1 MSEPVVAA
9 APRKRGPATP
19 EGKARSRM
27 NALKHGL
34 RARAFGLLPEEDPAE
49 WAVHLAAVHAGLGPR
64 EPFEEQLSTAV
75 AVAMWLEIRADRVEC
90 DVMAEIAPLP
100 ERSHG
105 SDLKEPAHATSLGT
119 AIRYRTGAGM
129 ATQRAQ
135 RAFYAYRKAKKDGLV
150 AVPVPAGDAPAVAA
164 PANANEPAP
173 ALREEAAPFVPA
185 SEFCTNELSPGP
197 SEPEPAPD
205 QPAPLGRRAAIT
217 APSAMDDAAWLA
229 TLPVVESE
237 PAREAR
243 RRELLLEVE
252 PVELRRGVGHATLA
266 NLENH
271 LIGNDMAAYEEWFAR
286 QPKPPRVPAR
296 SLTEED
302 AALVRHV
309 TRHNPPWMKGEYL
322 SYWRPPVPAELLHQP
337 GTPLE
342 CVAAAASPAAA
353 ATIAT
358 PLAELRARLAR
369 LFDRGQPRR
378 PDELALAEAVC
389 AVKWPHWGPYAG
401 PLDLELLRRALDGHK
416 VDGRT
421 LAWLDS
427 HEFADQ
433 CREGEG

>member
-105 SDLKEPAHATSLGT
+105 SDLKEPANATSLGT
-119 AIRYRTGAGM
+119 AIRYRSGAGM

-173 ALREEAAPFVPA
+173 ALRGEAAPFVPA

-197 SEPEPAPD
+197 SEP
-205 QPAPLGRRAAIT
+205 
-217 APSAMDDAAWLA
+217 
-229 TLPVVESE
+229 
-237 PAREAR
+237 
-243 RRELLLEVE
+243 
-252 PVELRRGVGHATLA
+252 
-266 NLENH
+266 
-271 LIGNDMAAYEEWFAR
+271 
-286 QPKPPRVPAR
+286 
-296 SLTEED
+296 
-302 AALVRHV
+302 
-309 TRHNPPWMKGEYL
+309 
-322 SYWRPPVPAELLHQP
+322 
-337 GTPLE
+337 
-342 CVAAAASPAAA
+342 
-353 ATIAT
+353 
-358 PLAELRARLAR
+358 
-369 LFDRGQPRR
+369 
-378 PDELALAEAVC
+378 
-389 AVKWPHWGPYAG
+389 
-401 PLDLELLRRALDGHK
+401 
-416 VDGRT
+416 
-421 LAWLDS
+421 
-427 HEFADQ
+427 
-433 CREGEG
+433 

>member
-1 MSEPVVAA
+1 MSEPVA
-9 APRKRGPATP
+9 APRKRGPRTP
-19 EGKARSRM
+19 EGKARSRL

-34 RARAFGLLPEEDPAE
+34 RAREFGLLPEEDPAE
-49 WAVHLAAVHAGLGPR
+49 WAVHLAEVHAGLGPR
-64 EPFEEQLSTAV
+64 EPYEEKLSTAV

-100 ERSHG
+100 ERHHG
-105 SDLKEPAHATSLGT
+105 GDLKEPAHAASLGT
-119 AIRYRTGAGM
+119 AIRYRSGAGM

-150 AVPVPAGDAPAVAA
+150 AAVPVAEAAAAA
-164 PANANEPAP
+164 PANTNEPAP
-173 ALREEAAPFVPA
+173 GLREEAAPFVPA
-185 SEFCTNELSPGP
+185 GEFRTNELPPGTG
-197 SEPEPAPD
+197 EPEPASD
-205 QPAPLGRRAAIT
+205 RPAPLGRRAAVT

-243 RRELLLEVE
+243 RRALLLEVE

-309 TRHNPPWMKGEYL
+309 TRHNPPWLKGEYL
-322 SYWRPPVPAELLHQP
+322 SYWRPPVPKELLHQP

-342 CVAAAASPAAA
+342 CMTGKAAAPAA

-369 LFDRGQPRR
+369 LLDRSAARR

-427 HEFADQ
+427 HEFADE
-433 CREGEG
+433 CRKGGG